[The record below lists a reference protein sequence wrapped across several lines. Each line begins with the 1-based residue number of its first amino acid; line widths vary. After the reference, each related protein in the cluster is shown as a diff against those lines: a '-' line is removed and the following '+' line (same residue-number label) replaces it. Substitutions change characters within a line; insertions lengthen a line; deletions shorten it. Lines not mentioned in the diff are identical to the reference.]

1 MDTPTPTKEHRWL
14 GRLVGDWTFSH
25 DAPQT
30 DDARMT
36 KIEGTETFRAIGAL
50 WVQGEAVNPMP
61 EGGMAVSQ
69 MTLGWDPATGRFVG
83 TWLGSMMPVLWVY
96 DGELDATGQALSL
109 YSEGPAMDGS
119 SRREPY
125 KDVITFVDD
134 NTRTLTGHTKDADG
148 RWKAFMTVEYR
159 RR

>member
-14 GRLVGDWTFSH
+14 GRLIGDWTFSH

-36 KIEGTETFRAIGAL
+36 KIEGTETFKAIGPF

-69 MTLGWDPATGRFVG
+69 MTLGWDPAKGRFVG
-83 TWLGSMMPVLWVY
+83 TWVGSMMPTLWVY
-96 DGELDATGQALSL
+96 DGELDASGQVLSL
-109 YSEGPAMDGS
+109 HSEGPAMDGS
-119 SRREPY
+119 PRLEPY
-125 KDVITFVDD
+125 KDVVTFIDD

-148 RWKAFMTVEYR
+148 AWKAFMTVEYR